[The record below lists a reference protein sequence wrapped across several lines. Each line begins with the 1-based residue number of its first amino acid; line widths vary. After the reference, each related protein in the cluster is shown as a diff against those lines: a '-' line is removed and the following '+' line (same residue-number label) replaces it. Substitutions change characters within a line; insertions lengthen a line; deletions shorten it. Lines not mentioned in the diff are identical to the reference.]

1 VQDAGNGEA
10 LQVPRAQRGFAVH
23 EREPEARAR
32 KKEARVA
39 NLFKPRNNGQGGS
52 EEAAR
57 QADRLREEE
66 AQE

>member
-39 NLFKPRNNGQGGS
+39 NLFKPRNGQGGS